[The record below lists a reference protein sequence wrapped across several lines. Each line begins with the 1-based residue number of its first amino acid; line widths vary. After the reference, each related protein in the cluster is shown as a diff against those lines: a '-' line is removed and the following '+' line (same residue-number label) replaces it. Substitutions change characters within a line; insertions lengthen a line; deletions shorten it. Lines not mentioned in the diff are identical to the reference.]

1 MARKNKTYR
10 EMVEMAKSYGVENN
24 AMFLTALNQYCTQQ
38 KVIETINKVLLE
50 EDSLITTKEYV
61 KNRENVY
68 AHPLIRELPKHSDAA
83 NRTAS
88 VILDIIKT
96 LGHKKSTTGG
106 KLDELLNAEDDE

>member
-1 MARKNKTYR
+1 MARKNKTYKDL
-10 EMVEMAKSYGVENN
+10 VAMAEAYGVAEN
-24 AMFLTALNQYCTQQ
+24 ALFLTALNQYCTQQ
-38 KVIETINKVLLE
+38 KVIEQINNILLQ
-50 EDSLITTKEYV
+50 EDSLLTKKEYV

-96 LGHKKSTTGG
+96 LGHKKATGG
-106 KLDELLNAEDDE
+106 KLETLMNNDDE